1 MSSLY
6 KPKKT
11 TYATM
16 EIIDLPGLVRGSSAG
31 MGMGNQFLESVRRV
45 DALVQIV
52 RAFKN
57 ENVAHVEGDINPLR
71 DIDTINAELLLAD
84 LAIIET
90 RIERIESSKKINSVT
105 RKNWRC

>member
-1 MSSLY
+1 
-6 KPKKT
+6 
-11 TYATM
+11 M

-57 ENVAHVEGDINPLR
+57 ENVATWR
-71 DIDTINAELLLAD
+71 
-84 LAIIET
+84 ET
-90 RIERIESSKKINSVT
+90 
-105 RKNWRC
+105 